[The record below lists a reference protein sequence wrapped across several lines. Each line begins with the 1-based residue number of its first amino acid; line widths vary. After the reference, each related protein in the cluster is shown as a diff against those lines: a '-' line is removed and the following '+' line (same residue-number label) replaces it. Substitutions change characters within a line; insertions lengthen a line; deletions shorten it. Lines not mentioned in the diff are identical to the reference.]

1 MHRFVARRQNLKID
15 AIVRRQIPGF
25 GGVRTRAV
33 FVHWRTMETDPN
45 FALARTMDAAPRIT
59 ASPPPCATRAEVQAH
74 ARMPVRGLASA
85 LLGALLGLA
94 AGAAF
99 VAGAP
104 VVGRTIAAGDAPAV
118 VRDAGAGPA
127 RGEAASAVS
136 SVLAPAIDAGV
147 VSAPDAEAARP

>member
-1 MHRFVARRQNLKID
+1 MHRFVARRENPKID
-15 AIVRRQIPGF
+15 AIARRQIPGF

-45 FALARTMDAAPRIT
+45 FALARTMNAAPRIA
-59 ASPPPCATRAEVQAH
+59 ASPSPCATRAGVRAH
-74 ARMPVRGLASA
+74 ARTPGRKLASA

-104 VVGRTIAAGDAPAV
+104 AV
-118 VRDAGAGPA
+118 VRDSGAGPA
-127 RGEAASAVS
+127 RGEAASPVS